1 MYQKSTSAVNE
12 VPLWVKDDIYD
23 HNLASFTE
31 KFHVK
36 LQDAKRGHCHA
47 QI

>member
-1 MYQKSTSAVNE
+1 MKY
-12 VPLWVKDDIYD
+12 PLWVKDNIYD
-23 HNLASFTE
+23 HNLGSFTE

-47 QI
+47 QL